1 MDKFDALEAL
11 RMIEK
16 YRITHSQWVPTM
28 FVRMLKLPPEQ
39 RAAFDLSSHQAAVH
53 AAAPCPVEVKQQMI
67 DWWGPILV
75 EYYGGSEGNGAT
87 ALDTA
92 QWLSHPGSVGRA
104 ILGTLHICDDDGNEL
119 PVGETGV
126 VYFERDELP
135 FRYHNDPEK
144 TRNAQHPRHPNWT
157 TLGDIGRVDADGFLY
172 LTDRKAFMIISGGVN
187 IYPQQV
193 EDALALHPQVL
204 DVAVIG
210 VPNEEMG
217 EEVKA
222 FVEPA
227 PGVQPSEALAEELI
241 EFLRSR
247 VARYM
252 VPRTIEFV
260 DELPRTPTGKL
271 QKHVLRARYVTPR

>member
-1 MDKFDALEAL
+1 
-11 RMIEK
+11 
-16 YRITHSQWVPTM
+16 
-28 FVRMLKLPPEQ
+28 LP
-39 RAAFDLSSHQAAVH
+39 SS
-53 AAAPCPVEVKQQMI
+53 
-67 DWWGPILV
+67 
-75 EYYGGSEGNGAT
+75 
-87 ALDTA
+87 A
-92 QWLSHPGSVGRA
+92 QWLAHPGSVGRP
-104 ILGTLHICDDDGNEL
+104 ILGTLHICDDDGNEV
-119 PVGETGV
+119 PTGETGI

-144 TRNAQHPRHPNWT
+144 TRNAQHPKHPTWT

-210 VPNEEMG
+210 VPNDEMG

-227 PGVQPSEALAEELI
+227 PGAVPSDALAQELI

-252 VPRTIEFV
+252 VPRSIEFV

-271 QKHVLRARYVTPR
+271 QKHVLRARFVPKH